1 MQMGYIPGV
10 QAPQRLAL
18 STLPQPPGPG
28 FVWGCQKKGDGT
40 GGVPTAPTAASSH
53 APHTQQLTLILF
65 ILFFPSMGQWSP
77 VHSNRTQVSSS
88 SQQSWGLPWAPGQ
101 HSPLLHPGALGCLP
115 THPREVTGQPEPQV
129 GMVPCVLLLASQLL
143 FTRNKP
149 EGKKE

>member
-53 APHTQQLTLILF
+53 APHTQQLTLIPF

-88 SQQSWGLPWAPGQ
+88 PQQSWGLPATPVDSWTA
-101 HSPLLHPGALGCLP
+101 LP
-115 THPREVTGQPEPQV
+115 TPAPRGTRVPPNPSPTGDRAARATSGNGPLCSPP
-129 GMVPCVLLLASQLL
+129 GLSASLH
-143 FTRNKP
+143 
-149 EGKKE
+149 